1 MSAAEHR
8 IQLVVGLGNPG
19 REYEKT
25 RHNAG
30 FEAIDA
36 LLKMLPGSYDKKEG
50 FSGIYWEGR
59 FKGQNLTLLK
69 PMTFMNLSGKSVA
82 GLVMRKELQPE
93 EIMLVYD
100 DVDLPLGKIR
110 LRKDGSSAGHNG
122 VESVIN
128 SLESQKF
135 ARLRIGIGG
144 ASRGQQIDHVLSKF
158 PASEQPVFDK
168 VIKAAADAVIM
179 AVSRGIAAA
188 MNSFNGM
195 EIGVEE
201 NKENPGVAGEKTKT
215 MEE

>member
-1 MSAAEHR
+1 M
-8 IQLVVGLGNPG
+8 VGLGNPG

-135 ARLRIGIGG
+135 ARLRSGIGG
-144 ASRGQQIDHVLSKF
+144 ASRGQQIDPVLSKF

>member
-1 MSAAEHR
+1 MSAEEHR

-19 REYEKT
+19 REYDKT

-36 LLKMLPGSYDKKEG
+36 LLKMLPGNYDKKEG

-82 GLVMRKELQPE
+82 GLALRKELQPE
-93 EIMLVYD
+93 EILLVYD
-100 DVDLPLGKIR
+100 DVDLPLGRIR

-122 VESVIN
+122 VDSVIG

-135 ARLRIGIGG
+135 ARLRIGIGE
-144 ASRGQQIDHVLSKF
+144 ASKGQQIDHVLSQF

-168 VIKAAADAVIM
+168 VIKMAADAAIM

-195 EIGVEE
+195 EIAVEE
-201 NKENPGVAGEKTKT
+201 NQENAGNAGEKN
-215 MEE
+215 

>member
-59 FKGQNLTLLK
+59 FKGQNLTLLN
-69 PMTFMNLSGKSVA
+69 PMTFRNLSGQSVA

>member
-50 FSGIYWEGR
+50 FGGIYWEGR

-82 GLVMRKELQPE
+82 GLAMRNELLPE

-110 LRKDGSSAGHNG
+110 LRKSGSSAGHNG
-122 VESVIN
+122 AESVIS

-135 ARLRIGIGG
+135 ARLRIGIGE
-144 ASRGQQIDHVLSKF
+144 ASRGQQTDHVLSKF

-201 NKENPGVAGEKTKT
+201 NKENSGAAGEKN
-215 MEE
+215 

>member
-36 LLKMLPGSYDKKEG
+36 LLKMLPGNYDKKEG

-82 GLVMRKELQPE
+82 GLAMRNELQPE
-93 EIMLVYD
+93 EILLVYD

-122 VESVIN
+122 VESVIG

-135 ARLRIGIGG
+135 ARLRIGVGE
-144 ASRGQQIDHVLSKF
+144 AVRGQQIDHVLSKF
-158 PASEQPVFDK
+158 PAGEQPIFDK

-201 NKENPGVAGEKTKT
+201 DKEKTGDAGEKN
-215 MEE
+215 

>member
-1 MSAAEHR
+1 MSAEEHR

-36 LLKMLPGSYDKKEG
+36 LLKILPGNYDKKEG

-82 GLVMRKELQPE
+82 GLAMRKELQPE
-93 EIMLVYD
+93 EILLVYD
-100 DVDLPLGKIR
+100 DVDLPLGRIR
-110 LRKDGSSAGHNG
+110 LRKNGSSAGHNG
-122 VESVIN
+122 VESVIS

-144 ASRGQQIDHVLSKF
+144 ASAGQQIDHVLSKF

-168 VIKAAADAVIM
+168 VITIAADAVIM

-201 NKENPGVAGEKTKT
+201 NKENSGDAGEKN
-215 MEE
+215 

>member
-1 MSAAEHR
+1 MSVAEHR

-36 LLKMLPGSYDKKEG
+36 LLKMLPGNYDKKEG
-50 FSGIYWEGR
+50 CSGIYWDGR

-69 PMTFMNLSGKSVA
+69 PMTFMNLSGRSVA
-82 GLVMRKELQPE
+82 ALARRNELQPE

-110 LRKDGSSAGHNG
+110 LRKNGSSAGHNG
-122 VESVIN
+122 VESVIS

-144 ASRGQQIDHVLSKF
+144 ASGGEQIDHVLSKF
-158 PASEQPVFDK
+158 PANEQPVFDK
-168 VIKAAADAVIM
+168 VIKTAADAVLV

-195 EIGVEE
+195 EIDVEE
-201 NKENPGVAGEKTKT
+201 NKLKSGGAGE
-215 MEE
+215 EN